1 MLSTDSLVDDPYLY
15 PLDSNVQFRG
25 DFVLKKKYMLVIFQW

>member
-15 PLDSNVQFRG
+15 PLDCNVRFRG

>member
-15 PLDSNVQFRG
+15 PLDSNVRFRG
-25 DFVLKKKYMLVIFQW
+25 DFVLEKKYMLVIFQW